1 MRAAAQA
8 FLALLL
14 AAVASLA
21 LAQDYAGIVKTVKG
35 VATVERAGSQV
46 VLTPGTAVHQGDRIS
61 TGSDGYIG
69 ITMKDDTLLTLG
81 PGGSLNL
88 ESYRFDPKTHD
99 GNFAAYLSKGVLSVV
114 TGLIPKSAPDAFVV
128 RTRISTMGVRGTE
141 FIVEAND

>member
-1 MRAAAQA
+1 MRAATQA

-14 AAVASLA
+14 AAAASVA

-35 VATVERAGSQV
+35 TASAERAGAQV
-46 VLTPGTAVHQGDRIS
+46 PLAPGVAIQQGDRIH
-61 TGSDGYIG
+61 TGNNGYIG

-81 PGGSLNL
+81 PGSSLNL

-99 GNFAAYLSKGVLSVV
+99 GNFAAYLGRGVLSVV
-114 TGLIPKSAPDAFVV
+114 TGLIPKAAPDAFVV

-141 FIVEAND
+141 FIVEATD

>member
-1 MRAAAQA
+1 MRAATQA
-8 FLALLL
+8 FLSLLL
-14 AAVASLA
+14 AVAASVA

-35 VATVERAGSQV
+35 TASAERAGTQIA
-46 VLTPGTAVHQGDRIS
+46 LAPGVAIQQGDRIH
-61 TGSDGYIG
+61 TGNNGYIG

-81 PGGSLNL
+81 PGSSLNL

-99 GNFAAYLSKGVLSVV
+99 GNFAAYLGRGVLSVV
-114 TGLIPKSAPDAFVV
+114 TGLIPKAAPDAFVV